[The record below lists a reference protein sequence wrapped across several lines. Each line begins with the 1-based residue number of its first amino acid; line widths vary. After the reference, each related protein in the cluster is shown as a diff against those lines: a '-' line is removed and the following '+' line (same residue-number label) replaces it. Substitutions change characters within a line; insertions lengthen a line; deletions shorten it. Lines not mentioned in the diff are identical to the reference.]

1 MAPSSLLTPYR
12 RSVVG
17 GILLLGAGLT
27 LLLWQ
32 YAERKDAERIRGGF
46 LSRAQTQAAVAGE
59 RLHQYEEM
67 VYSLRDSF
75 LGQQTVTR
83 EEFANVSQSLL
94 RRHSGVQSLEWVQI
108 VPHDQR
114 KQLED
119 EATRELGRPF
129 VVHRRL
135 ADNSLGISPEDREYY
150 VITYVEPLA
159 GNESVLGYDVQ
170 SAITAPQLNAA
181 RRTHQFQASPITR
194 LIQSRDT
201 EAEPGVIFILPF
213 TRVEKS
219 DSAVEGF
226 VQGVFQVRKM
236 LGQSNQLSTSEA
248 LDLYYFDVSDASAP
262 PTLVYANLGGVEQP
276 HAPAVPLAL
285 PPLDDPADFHQV
297 MMVGERTWRLVARP
311 HAAWVKRVATLQP
324 DTILAAGFAF
334 TVLLALFVNILL
346 QRTGRIEQEVAE
358 RTRQLRATELRLQAI
373 LDHSPAIIFV
383 KDLEGRYQLFN
394 QPFINACPPSVRPLH
409 GRTDEDLF
417 PAAEAARFRQHDQQV
432 LARGQPAQFEE
443 ISTRPDGRVVVSL
456 VDKFPLLDDTG
467 KPYALCGIA
476 TDITEHKAGEDNK
489 RLLERRLL
497 ESQKLES
504 LGVLAGG
511 VAHDFNNIL
520 TAILGNANLA
530 SMELPDDHP
539 VRPQLRQ
546 IEIASRRASDLCAQM
561 LAYAGKAAFIT
572 SPVNLSALVRDTAAL
587 LEATVGRRVRLELST
602 ADNLPAVLGDATQL
616 RQIVMNLVINAA
628 DAIGERTDGTVE
640 VRTFARDL
648 TAEFFAGA
656 VQSPARKA
664 GHYVGLEV
672 TDNGGGMNPEILK
685 RIFEP
690 FFTTKFSGRGLGLAA
705 VLGIV
710 QSHQGALFVESTPG
724 KGTTFRLFLPASAAQ
739 AKDAGPGPATRPAP
753 LAGTV
758 LVIDDEPAVRLVA
771 IKALRAAGLQVIE
784 AGDGQAALA
793 MYAQRAADINLVL
806 LDLTMPG
813 LSGEETLRQLRALAP
828 TLPVLVMSGYS
839 EGETMGRC
847 ASLGVSGY
855 LAKPFEISDLVTRL
869 RPYLDKLGRPPA

>member
-1 MAPSSLLTPYR
+1 MASPSLLTPYR
-12 RSVVG
+12 RSIVG
-17 GILLLGAGLT
+17 GILLVGASLT

-32 YAERKDAERIRGGF
+32 YAGRRDAERIRTGF
-46 LSRAQTQAAVAGE
+46 LSRAQTQAAVASE

-83 EEFANVSQSLL
+83 EEFTHVAQSLL
-94 RRHSGVQSLEWVQI
+94 RRHAGVQALEWVQI

-114 KQLED
+114 KQLE
-119 EATRELGRPF
+119 EQATRELGRPF

-135 ADNSLGISPEDREYY
+135 ADNSLGIAPEDREYY

-159 GNESVLGYDVQ
+159 GNEKVLGYDIQ
-170 SAITAPQLNAA
+170 SAITAPQLNEA
-181 RRTHQFQASPITR
+181 RRTREFRASPITR
-194 LIQSRDT
+194 LIQSRDAQ
-201 EAEPGVIFILPF
+201 AEPGVIFILPF
-213 TRVEKS
+213 SRAAPG
-219 DSAVEGF
+219 SAVEGF
-226 VQGVFQVRKM
+226 VQGVFQVRTM
-236 LGQSNQLSTSEA
+236 LGLSNKLTTSEA
-248 LDLYYFDVSDASAP
+248 LDLYYFDVSEASAAP
-262 PTLVYANLGGVEQP
+262 VLIYSSLGGAEQP
-276 HAPAVPLAL
+276 HPADAALAL
-285 PPLDDPADFHQV
+285 PPLDDPTDFHQV
-297 MMVGERTWRLVARP
+297 MMVGNRTWRLVVRP
-311 HAAWVKRVATLQP
+311 HAAWVQRVATLQP
-324 DTILAAGFAF
+324 KTILASGLAF
-334 TVLLALFVNILL
+334 TLLLALFVNSLL
-346 QRTGRIEQEVAE
+346 QRTSRIEHEVAE
-358 RTRQLRATELRLQAI
+358 RTRELRATELRLQAI
-373 LDHSPAIIFV
+373 LDHAPAIIFV
-383 KDLEGRYQLFN
+383 KDLEGRYQIFN
-394 QPFINACPPSVRPLH
+394 QPFIDACPSDLRPLQ
-409 GRTDEDLF
+409 GRTDAELF
-417 PAAEAARFRQHDQQV
+417 PAAEAARYREHDEQV
-432 LARGQPAQFEE
+432 LARGLPCQFEE
-443 ISTRPDGRVVVSL
+443 RATRANGKAIVSL
-456 VDKFPLLDDTG
+456 VEKFPLLDDTG
-467 KPYALCGIA
+467 RPYALCGIA
-476 TDITEHKAGEDNK
+476 TDITEHKAGEEHK
-489 RLLERRLL
+489 LVLERRLL

-572 SPVNLSALVRDTAAL
+572 TPVNLSSLVRDTAAL
-587 LEATVGRRVRLELST
+587 LEATVGRRVRLELNT
-602 ADNLPAVLGDATQL
+602 AAALPAVLGDATQL

-628 DAIGERTDGTVE
+628 DAIGDRTDGTVE
-640 VRTFARDL
+640 VHTFAREL
-648 TAEFFAGA
+648 TPAFFATA
-656 VQSPARKA
+656 VQSPERKA
-664 GHYVGLEV
+664 GTYVGLEV

-724 KGTTFRLFLPASAAQ
+724 KGTVFRLFLPASADQ
-739 AKDAGPGPATRPAP
+739 AKETGSPFPHRPAA
-753 LAGTV
+753 LRGTV
-758 LVIDDEPAVRLVA
+758 LVVDDEVPVRLVA
-771 IKALRAAGLQVIE
+771 LKALKAAGLQVIE
-784 AGDGQAALA
+784 AGDGQAALLT
-793 MYAQRAADINLVL
+793 YRQRAADINLVL

-828 TLPVLVMSGYS
+828 TLPVIVMSGYS

-869 RPYLDKLGRPPA
+869 RPYLDKFRHPSA